1 MGMNWIEVIKQE
13 KRKNA
18 GTWSLCI
25 LLTVAVG
32 IIQSF
37 VLVYLL
43 KRIVEVV
50 LRDGYRQ
57 IMLLLLFL
65 GMVFLGMVLEIL
77 RQGVRFSFLKAVTY
91 SLENRLI
98 DCVYR
103 TEQKDKRDKI
113 FALVQ
118 NTVSKLAA
126 QYTDTVLKS
135 WSIAATIIVITFYT
149 LFMSYEAVIIC
160 YAVTGIGILFMRSSN
175 RKVSEASQKSSDT
188 FNQLYLEILEYLKCS
203 EMLPFL
209 GEAVYKEF
217 EKRIQDNQ
225 VNQIELAKC
234 TNVARICTRFS
245 NVGIVLIASAYF
257 GTLTILGRFSITDLL
272 AIIMLLPA
280 LADALFMIPNQIANY
295 KKVIGM
301 GNSMKEFLEAV
312 VVNFDEKGHA
322 ELGRIIEIKVQNLA
336 FSYDKEKEHC
346 TVKEFLAASSQVIGI
361 CGKSGSGKTTFLKI
375 LLKDLENFTGE
386 CLVNGTDIREIT
398 GKELWERILYL
409 SQEPVL
415 LPLSVKENIAL
426 TDSERLDIEKVRR
439 SLKLADLESL
449 IHTYEEKENHII
461 KKGNLSSGEIQKL
474 CFARCFYTDKD
485 VIILDEATSAMSP
498 NAEQKVL
505 HNLIE
510 EVRSKKKILILIS
523 HNSNVTAMCD
533 SVLYMNPLN

>member
-1 MGMNWIEVIKQE
+1 MNWIEVIKQE

-160 YAVTGIGILFMRSSN
+160 YAVTGIGILFMRCL
-175 RKVSEASQKSSDT
+175 
-188 FNQLYLEILEYLKCS
+188 LYTS
-203 EMLPFL
+203 PSP
-209 GEAVYKEF
+209 
-217 EKRIQDNQ
+217 R
-225 VNQIELAKC
+225 
-234 TNVARICTRFS
+234 
-245 NVGIVLIASAYF
+245 
-257 GTLTILGRFSITDLL
+257 
-272 AIIMLLPA
+272 
-280 LADALFMIPNQIANY
+280 
-295 KKVIGM
+295 
-301 GNSMKEFLEAV
+301 
-312 VVNFDEKGHA
+312 
-322 ELGRIIEIKVQNLA
+322 
-336 FSYDKEKEHC
+336 
-346 TVKEFLAASSQVIGI
+346 
-361 CGKSGSGKTTFLKI
+361 
-375 LLKDLENFTGE
+375 
-386 CLVNGTDIREIT
+386 
-398 GKELWERILYL
+398 
-409 SQEPVL
+409 
-415 LPLSVKENIAL
+415 
-426 TDSERLDIEKVRR
+426 DS
-439 SLKLADLESL
+439 
-449 IHTYEEKENHII
+449 
-461 KKGNLSSGEIQKL
+461 
-474 CFARCFYTDKD
+474 
-485 VIILDEATSAMSP
+485 
-498 NAEQKVL
+498 
-505 HNLIE
+505 
-510 EVRSKKKILILIS
+510 
-523 HNSNVTAMCD
+523 
-533 SVLYMNPLN
+533 